1 MNPPLP
7 RNYFGNALAK
17 TVTPK
22 CYEGD
27 IISNPL
33 SYAAEK
39 IREAVYVVTDE
50 YIRSQLSVSLGKVQL
65 DSIRAFF
72 MGQGHLLNVPYAGDH
87 NILLTSL
94 MAMPVYEADFGWGKP
109 MHFGLASSTFQEDR
123 AAIFQSPDGD
133 GVAVIMYFPT
143 ALMQLFKILFYENL
157 IVSSL

>member
-1 MNPPLP
+1 
-7 RNYFGNALAK
+7 LAK

-72 MGQGHLLNVPYAGDH
+72 MGQGHRVNVPYAGDH
-87 NILLTSL
+87 NILLTSW
-94 MAMPVYEADFGWGKP
+94 MGMPVYEANFGWGKP
-109 MHFGLASSTFQEDR
+109 MHYGLASTFQEDG
-123 AAIFQSPDGD
+123 AAILPSSDGD
-133 GVAVIMYFPT
+133 GVAVNIFFQT
-143 ALMQLFKILFYENL
+143 ELMQLFKILFYEDL
-157 IVSSL
+157 FV